1 MVASVRRG
9 TARVRARTYRARRGS
24 PTKVNNANTKGNTT
38 ANANTKAKVQCEVSE
53 FWMTTYPNTIK
64 QTLERARA
72 LQKKGMRIVGVQLDT
87 YKPWYLSSQQQPQK
101 KSAVA
106 KQPNGI
112 LDMVLKVGIDTF
124 NNMKEKTAALI
135 WYCKDCAED
144 EPQGEIQCSTFET
157 MLHGHQYMARHTADV
172 LTKINKSRLHHNV
185 SINYDSYMPALT
197 RGDDKETTMVTVFYT
212 GPPLG
217 V

>member
-1 MVASVRRG
+1 
-9 TARVRARTYRARRGS
+9 
-24 PTKVNNANTKGNTT
+24 
-38 ANANTKAKVQCEVSE
+38 
-53 FWMTTYPNTIK
+53 
-64 QTLERARA
+64 
-72 LQKKGMRIVGVQLDT
+72 
-87 YKPWYLSSQQQPQK
+87 
-101 KSAVA
+101 
-106 KQPNGI
+106 
-112 LDMVLKVGIDTF
+112 
-124 NNMKEKTAALI
+124 
-135 WYCKDCAED
+135 
-144 EPQGEIQCSTFET
+144 

>member
-9 TARVRARTYRARRGS
+9 TARARVRARTHRARRGS
-24 PTKVNNANTKGNTT
+24 PTKVKNANTKGNTT
-38 ANANTKAKVQCEVSE
+38 ANANTKGKVQCEVSE

-87 YKPWYLSSQQQPQK
+87 YKPWYLSSQQT

-106 KQPNGI
+106 KQPNSI
-112 LDMVLKVGIDTF
+112 LDMVLKVGIDAF

-157 MLHGHQYMARHTADV
+157 TLHGHHYMANHTADV

-185 SINYDSYMPALT
+185 SINYDSYMPALL
-197 RGDDKETTMVTVFYT
+197 RKDDKETTMVTVFYT